1 MKQVALVLVDVQRGF
16 DDPQWGNRN
25 NPDAEKNISLL
36 LAFWRAYGKPI
47 IHVQHRSIEP
57 NSPLRPDRPGCEF
70 KPEAMPDAGETVFW
84 KNTNSAFIGTSLEK
98 HLRDCEILNIVIAG
112 LTTDHCVST
121 TTRMAGN
128 LGFCVYLVAD
138 ATATF
143 NRADINGSDIPADEI
158 QRIHLASLNGEFC
171 QVLNTEELI
180 KELESNSGIFC

>member
-1 MKQVALVLVDVQRGF
+1 MNQVALVLVDVQKGF
-16 DDPQWGNRN
+16 DDPCWGDRN
-25 NPDAEKNISLL
+25 NPDAEKNISRLL
-36 LAFWRAYGKPI
+36 EVWRSHGKPI

-70 KPEAMPDAGETVFW
+70 KPEAMPKADETVFW
-84 KNTNSAFIGTSLEK
+84 KNTNSAFIGTPLEK
-98 HLRDCEILNIVIAG
+98 HIRDCEISNIVIAG
-112 LTTDHCVST
+112 FTTDHCVST

-143 NRADINGSDIPADEI
+143 NRVDINGADIPADEI

-180 KELESNSGIFC
+180 RKFEINVGNLG